1 MDLGSYGADKEEGMK
16 KLHCACAALIL
27 LIAVTPVFAQE
38 ADLDDE
44 DAILMVADLS
54 AQDPPPAAQGQ
65 TRASA
70 SAHQGMMD
78 GRGRWEGHRTFLN
91 LTQDQIAKMRDLHT
105 RYYGETRNLRYDLMQ
120 RRLEMRRLFLDP
132 KADSASILVKQ
143 KELSAARQRLAD
155 AMARMM
161 VEWRAVLTPEQI
173 QRLDMA
179 ALAHGRMGGMMMGG
193 GMGHRGMMDGRDGRG
208 MMGRGAEAH
217 GMMDRTE
224 DNPHGG
230 YGGTGEE

>member
-1 MDLGSYGADKEEGMK
+1 MK
-16 KLHCACAALIL
+16 KLYCACVALIL
-27 LIAVTPVFAQE
+27 LIAVTPLFAQE

-54 AQDPPPAAQGQ
+54 AQDPPAAAQGK
-65 TRASA
+65 TPASTN
-70 SAHQGMMD
+70 AHQGMMGRHQEMMD

-132 KADSASILVKQ
+132 KADSASILAKQ
-143 KELSAARQRLAD
+143 KELSAARQGLMD

-161 VEWRAVLTPEQI
+161 VEWRAILTPEQI
-173 QRLDMA
+173 QKLDMA

-193 GMGHRGMMDGRDGRG
+193 GMGHRDMMDDHDGRG

-217 GMMDRTE
+217 GMMDHTME
-224 DNPHGG
+224 SNNPHAG
-230 YGGTGEE
+230 YGRTGEEQ